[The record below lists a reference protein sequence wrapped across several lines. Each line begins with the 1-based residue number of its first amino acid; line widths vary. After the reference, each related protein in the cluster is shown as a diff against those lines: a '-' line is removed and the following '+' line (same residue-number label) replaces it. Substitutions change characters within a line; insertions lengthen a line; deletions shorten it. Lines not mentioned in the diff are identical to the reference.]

1 MPPRRTIRKPT
12 RWTPQE
18 WQLIEQEARRRAIP
32 PLRLVREATLSA
44 IAAALPA
51 PPPLPRSGADELVHQ
66 LSRVLNNLSQLRRVA
81 EDDGAGEAAARIGAV
96 IHVTAAAVRDT
107 PDQAHVAAA
116 VLSRL
121 VTAGRA
127 LNELAR
133 RANAAEELP
142 PDGELRE
149 VLAAV
154 ETAVRSRLA

>member
-51 PPPLPRSGADELVHQ
+51 PPVPRRRADELVHQ
-66 LSRVLNNLSQLRRVA
+66 LARVLNNLSQLRRVA
-81 EDDGAGEAAARIGAV
+81 EDDGADEAAARIGAV
-96 IHVTAAAVRDT
+96 IHVTTVAVRET
-107 PDQAHVAAA
+107 PDRARVSTA

-121 VTAGRA
+121 VAAGRA

-133 RANAAEELP
+133 RANTAEELP
-142 PDGELRE
+142 PDGEVRE

-154 ETAVRSRLA
+154 ETAVRGCPA

>member
-18 WQLIEQEARRRAIP
+18 WRLIEQEARKRAIP

-51 PPPLPRSGADELVHQ
+51 PPVPRRRRADELVHQ
-66 LSRVLNNLSQLRRVA
+66 LSRVLNNLNQLRHVA
-81 EDDGAGEAAARIGAV
+81 EDDGADEAAARIGVV
-96 IHVTAAAVRDT
+96 IHVTTAAIGDV
-107 PDQAHVAAA
+107 PDRARVTAA

-121 VTAGRA
+121 VAAGRA
-127 LNELAR
+127 LNELAH
-133 RANAAEELP
+133 RANTAEELP
-142 PDGELRE
+142 PDGEVHE

-154 ETAVRSRLA
+154 EAAVRGCLA